1 MNHENK
7 QLEILQ
13 YIYDT
18 VESRGFPP
26 TVREICAAVGLSS
39 TSTVHG
45 HLVRLER
52 KGLLQKDA
60 TKPRAMEI
68 TPEGLKV
75 LGIKPKDI
83 PVVGVVTAG
92 QPILAVETI
101 EDYFPTPPDLKNEAD
116 ELFMLKVHGTSM
128 INAGILNGDYVIVR
142 KQTNASNGEIVVAM
156 TDDDEATVKRFY
168 KEDGHFRLQPE
179 NDAMAP
185 IILDQVQILG
195 KVVGL
200 YRNDINSSPT
210 IKQQIK
216 RQVPNGA
223 CLFAC
228 FFDNLLDLDLG

>member
-179 NDAMAP
+179 NNAMAP

-200 YRNDINSSPT
+200 YRNDIN
-210 IKQQIK
+210 
-216 RQVPNGA
+216 
-223 CLFAC
+223 
-228 FFDNLLDLDLG
+228 